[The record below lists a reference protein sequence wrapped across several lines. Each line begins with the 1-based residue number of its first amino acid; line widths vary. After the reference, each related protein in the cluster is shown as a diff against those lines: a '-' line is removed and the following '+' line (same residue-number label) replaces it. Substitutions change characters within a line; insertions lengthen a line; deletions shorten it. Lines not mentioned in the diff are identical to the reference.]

1 MAYIHVKR
9 ISGINYYTLR
19 ISVRKGNKVI
29 TKDLCN
35 LGTDISKINLTELEK
50 KHKTDVRKSYR
61 TIKKFLD
68 RNVYV
73 EKAKRLKI
81 KDSLF
86 FDKEQLLNI
95 EAIRLHF
102 NSKFNKLDLLTK
114 KEYYELFLIK
124 FAVNSTS
131 IEGNTITLK
140 EADKLLREDIIP
152 KNRTMREAYD
162 LINTKKVVNYL
173 IEKKQELSLELFVK
187 IHDMLLE
194 NIDNRKGFRNHDIH
208 ILGQP
213 FKPSPARYVK
223 DDLKLLLKWFN
234 ENKTKMHPLA
244 LAVIFHHKFE
254 NIHPFSDG
262 NGRTG
267 RVLLNHILLSAGYPP
282 LVVSKRFRKEY
293 LDALNKADK
302 SLKKSLVNVN
312 LDDYSGLLNFLYSEF
327 NGSYWDTFL
336 V

>member
-9 ISGINYYTLR
+9 IGKINYYTLR
-19 ISVRKGNKVI
+19 ISERKGGRVV
-29 TKDLCN
+29 TKDLCT
-35 LGTDISKINLTELEK
+35 LGTDLSKISLLELEK
-50 KHKTDVRKSYR
+50 KYKTKIRKSHKTL
-61 TIKKFLD
+61 KKFLD

-73 EKAKRLKI
+73 EKAGDMKI
-81 KDSLF
+81 KESTF
-86 FDKEQLLNI
+86 FDTEQMVNI
-95 EAIRLHF
+95 EAVKLHF
-102 NSKFNKLDLLTK
+102 NTKFNKLDLLTI

-152 KNRTMREAYD
+152 KNRSMREAYD
-162 LINTKKVVNYL
+162 LTNTKKVVEYL
-173 IEKKQELSLELFVK
+173 MDKKPELSLELFIK

-194 NIDNRKGFRNHDIH
+194 NIDNRKGLRNHDIH

-213 FKPSPARYVK
+213 SKPSPAIYVK
-223 DDLKLLLKWFN
+223 ADLKLLLKWFA
-234 ENKTKMHPLA
+234 ENKNKMHPLA

-267 RVLLNHILLSAGYPP
+267 RVLLNHILLSSGYPP

-293 LDALNKADK
+293 LNVLNKADK
-302 SLKKSLVNVN
+302 SLKKSLINVN
-312 LDDYSGLLNFLYSEF
+312 TKDYSALLSFLYSEF
-327 NGSYWDTFL
+327 TNTYWDTFL

>member
-1 MAYIHVKR
+1 MAYIHVKQIGE
-9 ISGINYYTLR
+9 ISYYTLR
-19 ISVRKGNKVI
+19 ISARKGNKVV

-50 KHKTDVRKSYR
+50 KYKTEVRKSYR
-61 TIKKFLD
+61 TLKKFLD
-68 RNVYV
+68 RNIYI
-73 EKAKRLKI
+73 EKAEKLKI
-81 KDSLF
+81 KESPF
-86 FDKEQLLNI
+86 FGKEHLLNI
-95 EAIRLHF
+95 EAIKLHF
-102 NSKFNKLDLLTK
+102 NNKFNKLHPLTK

-152 KNRTMREAYD
+152 KNKTMREAYD
-162 LINTKKVVNYL
+162 LTNTKKVVNYL
-173 IEKKQELSLELFVK
+173 MEKKPELSLDLFIK

-194 NIDNRKGFRNHDIH
+194 NIDKRKGLRNHDIH

-267 RVLLNHILLSAGYPP
+267 RVLLNHILLSSGYPP
-282 LVVSKRFRKEY
+282 LVISKRFREEY
-293 LDALNKADK
+293 LDVLNKADK
-302 SLKKSLVNVN
+302 SLKRSLINVN
-312 LDDYSGLLNFLYSEF
+312 LEDYSDLLDFVYSEF